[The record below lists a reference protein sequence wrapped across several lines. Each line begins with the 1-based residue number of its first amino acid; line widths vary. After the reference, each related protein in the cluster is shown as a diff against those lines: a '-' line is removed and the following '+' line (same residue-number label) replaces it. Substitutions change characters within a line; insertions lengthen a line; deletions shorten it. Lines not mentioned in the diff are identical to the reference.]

1 MGHPQHQ
8 HEYKKK
14 GWEDDKKE
22 LLQIKDAKGNK
33 PIQMMERATYNR
45 VHLIYEKHNRERVAQ
60 IGTGLGKFLQ
70 SIFPLESI
78 LVLRKLESTG
88 YFGELGHTR
97 NSSQNLRRNL
107 AIS

>member
-1 MGHPQHQ
+1 
-8 HEYKKK
+8 
-14 GWEDDKKE
+14 
-22 LLQIKDAKGNK
+22 
-33 PIQMMERATYNR
+33 MERATYNR

-88 YFGELGHTR
+88 YFGESGTYSEFASKFEEKFSHILEGEKFCIRHVPSPPPEQICKKGHCG
-97 NSSQNLRRNL
+97 
-107 AIS
+107 